1 MKTCIKMI
9 YIAVAFLVAFCSCQS
24 NQSNTGDFGNA
35 MTTDDSATEATTE
48 TESMGDRGKI
58 EVLELTDNIKQSFE
72 AMLDFGKDKTDGAL
86 KTYGCVRNATTA
98 GEIAAAIFYDVF
110 EEELHDLDFPL
121 KVYYDAENNYWLVRT
136 APLPEGW
143 RGGSKYI
150 IINAMNAEVIGIWA
164 FQ

>member
-1 MKTCIKMI
+1 MKTCIKI
-9 YIAVAFLVAFCSCQS
+9 FLIVIICLLIFCGCQI
-24 NQSNTGDFGNA
+24 NPDNVGDLNSVI
-35 MTTDDSATEATTE
+35 TTEATAE
-48 TESMGDRGKI
+48 MGENMSDKNKIEI
-58 EVLELTDNIKQSFE
+58 EVLELPDNIKQSFE
-72 AMLDFGKDKTDGAL
+72 AMLDFGKDKPDGAL
-86 KTYGCVRNATTA
+86 KIGGCVRNAITA

-110 EEELHDLDFPL
+110 EEELHDFELPL
-121 KVYYDAENNYWLVRT
+121 KVYYDNENNYWLIRT